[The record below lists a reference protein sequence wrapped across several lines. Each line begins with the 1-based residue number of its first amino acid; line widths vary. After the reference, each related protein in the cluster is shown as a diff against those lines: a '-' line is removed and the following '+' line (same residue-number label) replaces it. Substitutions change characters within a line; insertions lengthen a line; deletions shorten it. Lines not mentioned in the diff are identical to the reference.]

1 MFSNQQLTEKNEKK
15 RDITNTLFLNVVE
28 LRVDMTNKVVEGW
41 RSVAILFDRRM

>member
-1 MFSNQQLTEKNEKK
+1 MKK
-15 RDITNTLFLNVVE
+15 SEILPTPFFLNVVE